1 MLWKWTISYSSSF
14 SCWFIIYFPV
24 GGKPSFSIFF
34 SNWELQKLECVCSMY
49 PQRVGTNASF
59 TKICCNE
66 GFLPSSV
73 GQFTAHSAGW
83 LIRNLASCTNRSG
96 LSVQA
101 ANGSKPPP
109 LPPRARICKRLWS
122 PGIDSE
128 ESISPAYVAWR
139 ASTTNRVSYRPA
151 RLRIDTW
158 RSTNTGSVP
167 VLATLTIQLNKTAAE
182 LLCLKDIFIYIFF

>member
-14 SCWFIIYFPV
+14 SCWFIICLPI

-34 SNWELQKLECVCSMY
+34 SNWELKKLECVCSMY
-49 PQRVGTNASF
+49 PQGVGTNASF

-83 LIRNLASCTNRSG
+83 LIRNLASCTNRSV

-101 ANGSKPPP
+101 ANSSKPPP
-109 LPPRARICKRLWS
+109 LPPS
-122 PGIDSE
+122 
-128 ESISPAYVAWR
+128 
-139 ASTTNRVSYRPA
+139 
-151 RLRIDTW
+151 
-158 RSTNTGSVP
+158 TGSRNSHNT
-167 VLATLTIQLNKTAAE
+167 AEQNCGRITLFEGNYYW
-182 LLCLKDIFIYIFF
+182 YIFLALCQTLQQVDKYIKVWIKI